1 MFYCENFVLFLVVPS
16 FLGLK
21 KSKKLLKQNQFK
33 SLGSIYFSFCLKTT
47 GGSVGWALVCHAG
60 GCEFYSSRTN
70 TQGL

>member
-1 MFYCENFVLFLVVPS
+1 MFYCEKVVLFLVTS

-21 KSKKLLKQNQFK
+21 KSKKLQKQNQFK
-33 SLGSIYFSFCLKTT
+33 SSGSIYFSFCLQTT
-47 GGSVGWALVCHAG
+47 GSSVGWASGCHAG